1 MQIVFENANN
11 KGFKQSVFSVCTFE
25 SGVQVPRR
33 ATGTIPGD
41 STNDLGPVTHQ
52 VSNDGMCGLRQI
64 TGYDDFDWSR
74 VNTRTSSSRTGPTAD
89 NTNGEGETT
98 DMKSREITCTIP
110 AFFHCPYRFSW
121 ACFDL
126 ALSSF
131 NCGRCDE

>member
-1 MQIVFENANN
+1 MQIVYENANN
-11 KGFKQSVFSVCTFE
+11 EGFKQSVFSVCTFE
-25 SGVQVPRR
+25 SGAQVPGR
-33 ATGTIPGD
+33 ASGTIPGD

-52 VSNDGMCGLRQI
+52 VLNDGMCGLRQI

-74 VNTRTSSSRTGPTAD
+74 DDRRTSSSQTGPTAD

-98 DMKSREITCTIP
+98 DIKSRKITCTIL
-110 AFFHCPYRFSW
+110 AFFRSPYRFSW

-131 NCGRCDE
+131 NC